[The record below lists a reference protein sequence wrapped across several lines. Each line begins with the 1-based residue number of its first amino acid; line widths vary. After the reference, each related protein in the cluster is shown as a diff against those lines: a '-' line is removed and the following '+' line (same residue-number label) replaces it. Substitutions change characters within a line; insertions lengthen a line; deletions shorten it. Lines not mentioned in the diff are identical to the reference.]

1 MPIMSAIKVA
11 AAATATAIDAQFQ
24 LHFTLGEKQPK
35 QANKA
40 FPHLAANA
48 AERSLAA
55 LRCRWLYVID
65 HTGNIN

>member
-1 MPIMSAIKVA
+1 MSAIKVAAAA